1 MLVDGIVYTPGYY
14 TVTGADCAASGHA
27 GQGRH
32 GFHFRARAHMECIL
46 HRHPHQ
52 ACVVCSTVTHIR
64 LVSYV
69 VQMSPTYRLV
79 SCVVQIVG
87 NSLAGDAHRPHRS
100 FMVQCQ
106 KDCPHDV
113 LFCVSVQILH
123 HVRRQARS
131 MHTAHHPLSLPRPS
145 FAF

>member
-52 ACVVCSTVTHIR
+52 ACVVCCSNVTHTR
-64 LVSYV
+64 LVSRV
-69 VQMSPTYRLV
+69 A
-79 SCVVQIVG
+79 QIVG
-87 NSLAGDAHRPHRS
+87 NSLACVAHRPHRS
-100 FMVQCQ
+100 FVVQCQ